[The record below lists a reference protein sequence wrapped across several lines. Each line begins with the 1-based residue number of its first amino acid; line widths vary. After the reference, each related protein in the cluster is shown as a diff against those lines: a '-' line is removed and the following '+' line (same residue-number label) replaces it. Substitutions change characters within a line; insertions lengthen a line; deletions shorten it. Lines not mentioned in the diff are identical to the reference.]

1 MRAVISDPF
10 RSTAIFEGSVT
21 FVALMDNATDAPRT
35 VAPSDGLTIFNVGFV
50 GGGVGGGVGG
60 EGVLPVLQPESRD
73 AQKRIASRKRR
84 MVLRPPI
91 KFEGLIQ

>member
-10 RSTAIFEGSVT
+10 RSAAIFEGSVT

-35 VAPSDGLTIFNVGFV
+35 VAPSDGLTIFNVGF
-50 GGGVGGGVGG
+50 VGGGVGG